1 MKERYDVVVV
11 GGGIAGLVASA
22 YCARS
27 GCSVLLCEQQEKL
40 GGLVNSFERD
50 GFIYDQGIRAIEN
63 SGIIFP
69 MLEQLGIEIPWVRSP
84 VTLAVGDE
92 KIVVESKESFAGYQA
107 MLENLYPQ
115 NKQDIAAIMEEIK
128 KITTYMD
135 VLYGIDNPMFL
146 DSYDDFSYVRKTL
159 LPWLFKY
166 MKTIGKI
173 GKLNEP
179 VAKYLQKFT
188 NNQAL
193 IDIIAQHFFAD
204 TPTFFALS
212 YFGLYLEYQYPIG
225 GTGALPRALEDYLRS
240 HDVDI
245 QLNYPV
251 TKIDVEQQTIE
262 GRIKYDHLIW
272 AADLKQLYRILKTN
286 PPRNPKTQETIE
298 KTSNLLE
305 TKHGGDSIFSLFVA
319 TDLPPSYFKERSTP
333 HLFYT
338 PNNKGL
344 STVKTKALDPEIHDK
359 DKIKEYLKAYLE
371 TTTYE
376 ISIPVLRDPNLAPP
390 GKTAIIIS
398 TLASYELF
406 KRIEND
412 GWYEEAKQFS
422 QEHMIKTLAS
432 SLYEGL
438 EEHIL
443 DAFTSTP
450 RTIEKLTSNSEGA
463 ITGWA
468 FTEGEVPVIHSMKK
482 ITKSVITPLPHI
494 SQAGQWS
501 FSPSGL
507 PISVMT
513 GKLAAGRAIK
523 ELGKK

>member
-1 MKERYDVVVV
+1 M
-11 GGGIAGLVASA
+11 
-22 YCARS
+22 
-27 GCSVLLCEQQEKL
+27 
-40 GGLVNSFERD
+40 
-50 GFIYDQGIRAIEN
+50 
-63 SGIIFP
+63 
-69 MLEQLGIEIPWVRSP
+69 
-84 VTLAVGDE
+84 
-92 KIVVESKESFAGYQA
+92 
-107 MLENLYPQ
+107 
-115 NKQDIAAIMEEIK
+115 
-128 KITTYMD
+128 
-135 VLYGIDNPMFL
+135 
-146 DSYDDFSYVRKTL
+146 
-159 LPWLFKY
+159 
-166 MKTIGKI
+166 
-173 GKLNEP
+173 
-179 VAKYLQKFT
+179 
-188 NNQAL
+188 
-193 IDIIAQHFFAD
+193 
-204 TPTFFALS
+204 
-212 YFGLYLEYQYPIG
+212 G
-225 GTGALPRALEDYLRS
+225 GTGALPRALEKYLRS

-245 QLNYPV
+245 LLNYPA

-286 PPRNPKTQETIE
+286 PPRNPKIQETIE
-298 KTSNLLE
+298 KTSALLE

-319 TDLPPSYFKERSTP
+319 TDLPQSYFKERSTP
-333 HLFYT
+333 HLFYFYT

-344 STVKTKALDPEIHDK
+344 STVKTKALDHDIHDK
-359 DKIKEYLKAYLE
+359 EAIKEYLKAYLE

-406 KRIEND
+406 KRIEDD
-412 GWYEEAKQFS
+412 GWYEKAKQPS
-422 QEHMIKTLAS
+422 RNHMIKTLAS
-432 SLYEGL
+432 SFYDGL
-438 EEHIL
+438 EDHIL

-463 ITGWA
+463 ITGGA

-501 FSPSGL
+501 FSLSGL

-513 GKLAAGRAIK
+513 GKLAAGRALK